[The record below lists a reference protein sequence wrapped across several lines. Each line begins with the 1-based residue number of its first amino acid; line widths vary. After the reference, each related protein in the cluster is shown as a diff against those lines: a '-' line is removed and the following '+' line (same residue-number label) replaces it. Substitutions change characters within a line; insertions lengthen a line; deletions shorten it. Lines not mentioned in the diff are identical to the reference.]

1 MNKRTT
7 YIAGAVCLV
16 LFAGF
21 ALTSFRSALTQYVS
35 FDEARAAGRN
45 VQVMGALAK
54 DSTSYDATAES
65 LRFTLS
71 DPESGKTIRVRYA
84 GLKPANFEDA
94 VSIVAI
100 GRYDRAGDEFT
111 ADKLLVKCPSKYQG
125 AEVEERTYG

>member
-1 MNKRTT
+1 MNKRAT

-21 ALTSFRSALTQYVS
+21 ALASFRSALTQYVS
-35 FDEARAAGRN
+35 FADARAASRN

-54 DSTSYDATAES
+54 GSASYDTGAES

-71 DPESGKTIRVRYA
+71 DPQSGQTIRVRYA

-100 GRYDRAGDEFT
+100 GRYDRASDEFA